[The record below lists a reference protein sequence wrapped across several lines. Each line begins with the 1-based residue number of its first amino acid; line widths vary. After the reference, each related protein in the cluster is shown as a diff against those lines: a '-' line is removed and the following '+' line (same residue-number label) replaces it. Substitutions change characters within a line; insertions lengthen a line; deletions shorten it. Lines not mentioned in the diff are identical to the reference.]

1 MLLYD
6 DRTRAEIDLDALE
19 NNFRILKGKT
29 APGTRIM
36 TMVKADAYGHGATP
50 VAREL
55 EKLGVDYL
63 GVANIYEAAAL
74 REAGISCPILIL
86 GYTPFELTGELLR
99 FGVTQTVQSLSH
111 AEAYAAQ
118 AKALG
123 KTLRVHIKLDT
134 GMSRCGIV
142 CAPDPDAA
150 AREAAAICAL
160 DALDAEGIFT
170 HFASSETLDGSYT
183 MTQYAVFSSVLD
195 KICAAGINI
204 PIKHCANSAAV
215 LKYPYM
221 HMDMVRL
228 GLALYGYSPLEDGP
242 DFGLIPVMRLC
253 TRIEQLKI
261 LPAGTKVSY
270 GMTFTTKRETKL
282 AVLPIGYGDG
292 LRRVY
297 QDMGAVVR
305 GVRAPQIGRV
315 CMDLCMLDV
324 TDVPGVQEGDRVVL
338 FGAPPFPT
346 ADVFAAK
353 DNVSPYELLT
363 GVSKRVL
370 RLYQRSGETVERMC
384 YV

>member
-1 MLLYD
+1 
-6 DRTRAEIDLDALE
+6 
-19 NNFRILKGKT
+19 
-29 APGTRIM
+29 
-36 TMVKADAYGHGATP
+36 
-50 VAREL
+50 
-55 EKLGVDYL
+55 
-63 GVANIYEAAAL
+63 
-74 REAGISCPILIL
+74 
-86 GYTPFELTGELLR
+86 
-99 FGVTQTVQSLSH
+99 
-111 AEAYAAQ
+111 
-118 AKALG
+118 
-123 KTLRVHIKLDT
+123 
-134 GMSRCGIV
+134 
-142 CAPDPDAA
+142 
-150 AREAAAICAL
+150 
-160 DALDAEGIFT
+160 
-170 HFASSETLDGSYT
+170 
-183 MTQYAVFSSVLD
+183 
-195 KICAAGINI
+195 
-204 PIKHCANSAAV
+204 
-215 LKYPYM
+215 
-221 HMDMVRL
+221 MDMVRL

-324 TDVPGVQEGDRVVL
+324 TDVPG
-338 FGAPPFPT
+338 GAPPFPT

-370 RLYQRSGETVERMC
+370 RLYQRGGETVERMC